1 MAIIRKSLD
10 EINQTTINPNEL
22 ARLNAISDNDI
33 DYSDIPPLSDDD
45 IARAVKGSEVFKFM
59 NNNNYKP
66 IKQQITLRL
75 DKDVLEWLKKDGK
88 GYQTKIN
95 DILRNMMMKDII
107 S

>member
-10 EINQTTINPNEL
+10 QINQTPINPNEL
-22 ARLNAISDNDI
+22 ARLNALSDSEI

-45 IARAVKGSEVFKFM
+45 IARAVKGSELFKFM
-59 NNNNYKP
+59 NNSHYKP

-95 DILRNMMMKDII
+95 DILRNMMMKDVIA
-107 S
+107 